1 MFGVFF
7 IGDLTNNNNYNN
19 YNNYNYYNYSLSIN
33 HGRLITHTD
42 TLVSLCVWLGQ
53 YSDSVM
59 ICTSIILVI
68 YFNTLYVQQNS
79 AVKYI

>member
-7 IGDLTNNNNYNN
+7 IGDLANNNNCNN
-19 YNNYNYYNYSLSIN
+19 YNNYNYLLSIN
-33 HGRLITHTD
+33 HGTLITHTD
-42 TLVSLCVWLGQ
+42 ALVSLCVWLGQ

-68 YFNTLYVQQNS
+68 HFNTLYSSKTVQ
-79 AVKYI
+79 